1 MKDLVEATKLIYYI
15 ISKGQSPIL
24 EALHMKE
31 KNYRL
36 VSLQPAEESKQ
47 TDKYSSEHLFLLAMA
62 NSKWLEF

>member
-1 MKDLVEATKLIYYI
+1 MKDLVEAIKFIYYI

-31 KNYRL
+31 KNLKL

-47 TDKYSSEHLFLLAMA
+47 TDKYSSEHLCLLDMA
-62 NSKWLEF
+62 NSKLFEF